1 MNLKFISSFGSKNYL
16 NYLQLPLCHFF
27 VFTFAVVELV
37 RNRIAHAQKP
47 DFFIRLNGLVHL
59 NRRESQFSRMLAA
72 EVCTSAVVM
81 LIHHVPRSCE
91 STGYPLHLPV
101 SPSLPPS
108 ASPCAATF
116 RTQYSFYLYH
126 DRDRRVVLGN
136 TTIKL
141 QGP

>member
-101 SPSLPPS
+101 SPSLPPQVRHRVTPHS
-108 ASPCAATF
+108 ERSIASTCTTTGTGGWF
-116 RTQYSFYLYH
+116 
-126 DRDRRVVLGN
+126 LG
-136 TTIKL
+136 TR
-141 QGP
+141 Q